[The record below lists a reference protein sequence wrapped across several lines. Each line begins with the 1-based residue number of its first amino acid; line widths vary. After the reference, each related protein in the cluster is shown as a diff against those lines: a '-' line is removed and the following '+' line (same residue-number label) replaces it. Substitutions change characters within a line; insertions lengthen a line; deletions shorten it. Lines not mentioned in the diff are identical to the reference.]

1 MIGSIPFRYLFAI
14 WWLQR
19 VYQSG
24 LKPFNYTQRIDF
36 LENMRRSIPVVQLDD
51 EFGTWLVTK
60 ILLWIDQETYSLI
73 NLETLN
79 VQVTGTLKK

>member
-19 VYQSG
+19 HQTG

-36 LENMRRSIPVVQLDD
+36 LENLRRSLPVVKLDD
-51 EFGTWLVTK
+51 KFGTWLVTQ
-60 ILLWIDQETYSLI
+60 ILLWIDQEMYSLI

-79 VQVTGTLKK
+79 VQITGTLNK

>member
-1 MIGSIPFRYLFAI
+1 MIGSLPFRVLFAV

-19 VYQSG
+19 VHQTG

-36 LENMRRSIPVVQLDD
+36 LENLRRSLPIVQLDD
-51 EFGTWLVTK
+51 VFGTWLLTQ
-60 ILLWIDQETYSLI
+60 ILLWIDQEKLTLI

-79 VQVTGTLKK
+79 VQITGTLKK